1 MLIIIINLQNNKI
14 RDNNKIII
22 ITYNMEIIHNEIFI
36 KLNQYLKN
44 QFNQCNLIITV
55 INTNNKITIKT
66 NN

>member
-44 QFNQCNLIITV
+44 
-55 INTNNKITIKT
+55 
-66 NN
+66 